1 MTKLLPSFRLSRA
14 SSAAVAVLLLFTLCA
29 GTAWAANWGYWDATR
44 SYLAIDMGSGTP
56 TTYCLYDNGAG
67 DFQGADLGAI
77 DQGDSFTIVNYYAK
91 TWKNGGDVTGCDYT
105 YQILD
110 AGSAVKESG
119 SINNGANPNCQDN
132 GNGNQEW
139 SSSAGN
145 IAVGSTL
152 EPGTYTLAVYGQIT
166 GGNDPAG
173 PIDDGTATAPYTA
186 TFTVVAPVSYVAR
199 IVGGDSYATL
209 ADAIAAA
216 DPGDTVELLDDIE
229 TDATVSVAKD
239 LTIDLGGFTLS
250 PAAGLEKTFTASA
263 GTVVVTNG
271 TIAGRVNCY
280 DSSTLTVAANTT
292 VDGYVVVWGDGTYGE
307 AGCLTPA
314 FNLYGTVEAG
324 DGTAIF
330 NGSGDESR
338 PSINI
343 FEGAAV
349 NADWG
354 VILNGGANA
363 AMSGGTINAGSRGIE
378 ATGGGT
384 VTLSGG
390 AVNATGSGIGLWE
403 GATLA
408 MTGGDI
414 VAGEF
419 GVFNNGSQTN
429 YTTTIAVSG
438 GSITSTNTENTA
450 CGIYQAGPGTLTLS
464 GTAVVSGPDAVE
476 VRAGTVEVL
485 DNARLVAT
493 MAYTAPTSNGN
504 GNSGHGGAA
513 LLVSQHTTVQAIDA
527 TVSGGTLEGEVAFA
541 EVTVEADNDGSLV
554 TGSIDGGTIAGVVTT
569 ENIETLIPSTSAAL
583 FSNADAEG
591 VEEGYALKETSEGS
605 GVYQVVKT
613 YVVTYANDDG
623 TPLQV
628 TTNFVGEATP
638 AYAGATPTKP
648 ADAQYTYTFK
658 DWGTVAATVTADATY
673 TATYSSTLNKY
684 TVTFEDED
692 GTPISSAQYE
702 YGTLAADIVKP
713 ADPTKAADAQYTYT
727 FDAWSPAVANV
738 IGDVTYTATYS
749 STVNKYTVTF
759 EDEDGTEI
767 SSEDYD
773 YGTLASAIVVPADP
787 TKAADAQYT
796 YSFAGWTPALV
807 DVTTNATYTAMY
819 GSTVNKYRLVIT
831 YVTPAGTVTP
841 EGYAAEY
848 EYGEEYNVE
857 SPDVDGCTPDIAAVT
872 GAMGG
877 ADVAVTVTYTLNQY
891 TVTFK
896 DEDGSVISSAD
907 YDYGTA
913 AADIVK
919 PADPTKE
926 ADAQYTYSF
935 AGWSPTLAEVTE
947 DATYT
952 ATYSS
957 ALNQYTVTF
966 VWHGDSLVRDYDYGT
981 PADDVAV
988 PRNPP
993 SYVEDNKICTFSG
1006 WDPATIAAVTG
1017 DATYTATYT
1026 ETAAIAKIGD
1036 TFYATLAGAFAAA
1049 GDGDT
1054 ITLLADVALTDWIEV
1069 DKAVTL
1075 DIGTYNVTA
1084 GAWAPADA
1092 GNDALFCVLRGGSLT
1107 IDGTTGTIDCVD
1119 ASEATPYVGVKLT
1132 KRGEAATGAEA
1143 ALVVNGGTI
1152 RADYFAVS
1160 GNGTRHGTSV
1170 TINGGTL
1177 EATAAD
1183 GVGIYNPQDGLLTIA
1198 GGTVRGATAVEIRAG
1213 TLEVTGGDLVA
1224 TAAAYAATPNGG
1236 GSTTV
1241 GAALAIA
1248 QHTTGLGIDATVSGG
1263 TFTGPEALS
1272 VADPQD
1278 MGAAGVSVAV
1288 SGGTFTGAVESFVPA
1303 ISGGTFSEA
1312 VPEAAC
1318 AVGYIPKANGDGT
1331 YGVEPGWTVTFVN
1344 EKGDAPAAQ
1353 KIADGS
1359 TASEPEEPTAEGFA
1373 FAGWFAEG
1381 GSEAFDFDTAIT
1393 ADLTLTAAWDTKVAV
1408 PEAVAGLVYDSTEQS
1423 GVVADTGYTLADNTA
1438 INAGGYTATATL
1450 EAGFIWADGTTGAKE
1465 IPWSIAAAPV
1475 TVTAENASKVY
1486 GDADPELTYTSSGL
1500 VGSDAFS
1507 GALSRVAGEAVGTYE
1522 IGQGTLTAGGNY
1534 SLSYTSANLTIERK
1548 ALTVRAVNA
1557 TKTYGASDPTLMM
1570 VVSGLANGDNAG
1582 VITCSITREA
1592 GETVGTY
1599 AITPAGNA
1607 VQGNY
1612 TVSYQSATFTITSR
1626 PLTVTADDASKT
1638 EGESDPAFSASI
1650 TSGSLAA
1657 GQTIAYSYTREAG
1670 ETAGTY
1676 AITPSAAIDA
1686 SGTDV
1691 TANYDITV
1699 VPGSLAIEP
1708 DYIGATSADG
1718 LVVLSTNDTRCVEP
1732 LAFRSIAVDGTTV
1745 TADFSG
1751 TIVNPNGVD
1760 TTELGAFYLTTL
1772 TGTPVTN
1779 CVTATISD
1787 IDAANGTATMTVE
1800 LPAGFDSATFF
1811 LAGFGDAE

>member
-29 GTAWAANWGYWDATR
+29 GTAWADNWGYWDATR

-199 IVGGDSYATL
+199 IVGGDSYPTL

-280 DSSTLTVAANTT
+280 DSSTLTVAADTT

-354 VILNGGANA
+354 VILNDGANA

-554 TGSIDGGTIAGVVTT
+554 TGSIDGGTIAGAVTT

-684 TVTFEDED
+684 
-692 GTPISSAQYE
+692 
-702 YGTLAADIVKP
+702 
-713 ADPTKAADAQYTYT
+713 
-727 FDAWSPAVANV
+727 
-738 IGDVTYTATYS
+738 
-749 STVNKYTVTF
+749 
-759 EDEDGTEI
+759 
-767 SSEDYD
+767 
-773 YGTLASAIVVPADP
+773 
-787 TKAADAQYT
+787 
-796 YSFAGWTPALV
+796 
-807 DVTTNATYTAMY
+807 
-819 GSTVNKYRLVIT
+819 RLVIT
-831 YVTPAGTVTP
+831 YVTPTGTVTP

-848 EYGEEYNVE
+848 AYGEEYNVE

-877 ADVAVTVTYTLNQY
+877 ADVAVTVTYTLNRY

-896 DEDGSVISSAD
+896 DEDGSVISSED

-926 ADAQYTYSF
+926 ADAQYTYAF

-957 ALNQYTVTF
+957 TLNQYTVTF

-981 PADDVAV
+981 PAADVAV

-993 SYVEDNKICTFSG
+993 TYVEDNKICTFSG
-1006 WDPATIAAVTG
+1006 WNPATVAAVTG

-1026 ETAAIAKIGD
+1026 ETAAVAKIGD
-1036 TFYATLAGAFAAA
+1036 TFYETLADAVAAVPAGGSGVISILSDTTLSARLEVAGKTIGFAA
-1049 GDGDT
+1049 DQ
-1054 ITLLADVALTDWIEV
+1054 
-1069 DKAVTL
+1069 AVTVTGQL
-1075 DIGTYNVTA
+1075 RVVDGASVTIGENVAFTSA
-1084 GAWAPADA
+1084 SHPTVFVLGDPAV
-1092 GNDALFCVLRGGSLT
+1092 NT
-1107 IDGTTGTIDCVD
+1107 PGT
-1119 ASEATPYVGVKLT
+1119 SPS
-1132 KRGEAATGAEA
+1132 
-1143 ALVVNGGTI
+1143 ALVVDGAVYNTNPGFDAT
-1152 RADYFAVS
+1152 FAVS
-1160 GNGTRHGTSV
+1160 GNGSDTQGVAV
-1170 TINGGTL
+1170 TVNGIVSNANGIAIYQPEPGSLVINGTVAGASAVSIKDGTL
-1177 EATAAD
+1177 AVNDGAVVAATLAD
-1183 GVGIYNPQDGLLTIA
+1183 GLPYTGNNNGDSPTGDAIIA
-1198 GGTVRGATAVEIRAG
+1198 PYYDPSRGYGTPVVEIPGGTIT
-1213 TLEVTGGDLVA
+1213 
-1224 TAAAYAATPNGG
+1224 
-1236 GSTTV
+1236 
-1241 GAALAIA
+1241 
-1248 QHTTGLGIDATVSGG
+1248 
-1263 TFTGPEALS
+1263 
-1272 VADPQD
+1272 VADTANCSGIEAYDFDGVEAPAD
-1278 MGAAGVSVAV
+1278 AASNVAV
-1288 SGGTFTGAVESFVPA
+1288 SGGTFNTPVADA
-1303 ISGGTFSEA
+1303 Y
-1312 VPEAAC
+1312 C
-1318 AVGYIPKANGDGT
+1318 ADGFIPLDNGDGT

-1353 KIADGS
+1353 KIADGA
-1359 TASEPEEPTAEGFA
+1359 TAGEPEEPTAEGFA

-1408 PEAVAGLVYDSTEQS
+1408 PEAIAGLVYDSTEQT
-1423 GVVADTGYTLADNTA
+1423 GVVAGAGYTLAGNTA

-1450 EAGFIWADGTTGAKE
+1450 EAGFIWADGTTVAKE
-1465 IPWSIAAAPV
+1465 IPWSIAPAPV
-1475 TVTAENASKVY
+1475 TLTAVDASKVY
-1486 GDADPELTYTSSGL
+1486 GHVDPAFSYTADGFFGSDTLTSGALLRLPGETVGRYAIVSYNLSAGDNYTLTFIPGALEITARPITISAADCTKGPGESDPELT
-1500 VGSDAFS
+1500 
-1507 GALSRVAGEAVGTYE
+1507 
-1522 IGQGTLTAGGNY
+1522 
-1534 SLSYTSANLTIERK
+1534 
-1548 ALTVRAVNA
+1548 
-1557 TKTYGASDPTLMM
+1557 
-1570 VVSGLANGDNAG
+1570 
-1582 VITCSITREA
+1582 
-1592 GETVGTY
+1592 
-1599 AITPAGNA
+1599 
-1607 VQGNY
+1607 
-1612 TVSYQSATFTITSR
+1612 
-1626 PLTVTADDASKT
+1626 
-1638 EGESDPAFSASI
+1638 ASI
-1650 TSGSLAA
+1650 TSGTLAD
-1657 GQTIAYSYTREAG
+1657 GQTCSWTVARDPG
-1670 ETAGTY
+1670 EEPGATY
-1676 AITPSAAIDA
+1676 AVNVTDVAVTDG
-1686 SGTDV
+1686 GTDV
-1691 TANYDITV
+1691 TANYAINV
-1699 VPGSLAIEP
+1699 VPGSLAIGSA
-1708 DYIGATSADG
+1708 YVGATSKDG
-1718 LVVLSTNDTRCVEP
+1718 LVVLSAEDARCEEP
-1732 LAFRSIAVDGTTV
+1732 LSFLSIAVDGATV
-1745 TADFSG
+1745 TAEFSG

-1772 TGTPVTN
+1772 SGTPETN
-1779 CVTATISD
+1779 CVTAVISG
-1787 IDAANGTATMTVE
+1787 IDTANGTATMTAE